1 MKAIYDGTYM
11 SQSKLRPLLAD
22 GRKNITRKFRYKVV
36 GTPDELAQF
45 EAVQG
50 VNNVISDEGD
60 TLWFSRNYV
69 GEQAE
74 LIFTQG
80 EVQRIAVENSENA
93 KLQSLVEQNGDSKI
107 ADALAQIAAQR
118 LVAQVFA
125 GKGVQA
131 PTEPPVKTKETSKEE
146 DLKSEM
152 GG

>member
-11 SQSKLRPLLAD
+11 SQSKLRPLLPD

-50 VNNVISDEGD
+50 VNNVVSEAGD
-60 TLWFSRNYV
+60 NLWFSRNYV

-80 EVQRIAVENSENA
+80 EVQRVAVENSEHA

-118 LVAQVFA
+118 LVAQVFS
-125 GKGVQA
+125 GKGTTA
-131 PTEPPVKTKETSKEE
+131 PADPTPKKESDQSTE
-146 DLKSEM
+146 LKQEL